1 MLNNT
6 QLQQAVSDELAFDP
20 SLAAADITIGAT
32 DGAISLAGFVPSYG
46 QKRFAAKAAQRV
58 DGVRRVIDK
67 IEVKLPAAAKVSDAD
82 LSTRAHQTLA
92 WSAQV
97 PAHVKVKVEEGVVT
111 LLGELPF
118 RFQKMAAERA
128 VSRLQGVRNI
138 VNQISLKPSKT
149 PSQGAEANISKALKR
164 LAVNGEGVTVS
175 DDHGKIALNGTVP
188 NAYQRDLAEHV
199 AWSVP
204 GVIDVGGN
212 LSIN

>member
-20 SLAAADITIGAT
+20 SLAAAEITIGAT
-32 DGAISLAGFVPSYG
+32 EGAITLAGFVPSYG
-46 QKRFAAKAAQRV
+46 QKRFATKAAQRV

-67 IEVKLPAAAKVSDAD
+67 IEVKLPPEAKVSDPD
-82 LSTRAHQTLA
+82 LATRAHQTLA

-97 PAHVKVKVEEGVVT
+97 PAQVKVKVEEGVAT

-149 PSQGAEANISKALKR
+149 SQGAQADITKALKR
-164 LAVNGEGVTVS
+164 LAVNGEGVTVFAE
-175 DDHGKIALNGTVP
+175 HGKIALNGTVP

-199 AWSVP
+199 AWSIP
-204 GVIDVGGN
+204 GVVDVGGN